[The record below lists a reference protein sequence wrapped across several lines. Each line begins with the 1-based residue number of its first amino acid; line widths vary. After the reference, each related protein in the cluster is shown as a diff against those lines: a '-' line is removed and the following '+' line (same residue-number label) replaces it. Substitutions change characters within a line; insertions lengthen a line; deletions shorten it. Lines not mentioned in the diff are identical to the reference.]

1 MVPGHKNSAR
11 GDPVKNRDEEPLPNS
26 AAGQARQFYYG
37 TDQQEMTVN
46 SGDFDHV
53 YEMTGQSQALKALA
67 ASKNDVSMAKS
78 SVASNR
84 QSKSGNAF
92 SFGGQ
97 KDDKND
103 QIVGP
108 DHQLIEDSTNSALCN
123 MAISMDPM

>member
-1 MVPGHKNSAR
+1 
-11 GDPVKNRDEEPLPNS
+11 
-26 AAGQARQFYYG
+26 
-37 TDQQEMTVN
+37 MTVN

-78 SVASNR
+78 SVVSNR

-92 SFGGQ
+92 SFKGQ

-103 QIVGP
+103 QIAGP

-123 MAISMDPM
+123 MAISMDPMQAAAALRQVE